1 MPEYPVKNADGS
13 GCTAHALVAL
23 PSNPAHTGLVFNIQK
38 YSVQDGPGIRTT
50 VFLKGCP
57 LCCAWCHN
65 PEGIAPGRQI
75 VVVESRCIAC
85 GECREAC
92 PFAESIGGDGVL
104 STRGDACTLCE
115 ECVDACPTGARQVV
129 GKEMGVEDILDAVL
143 RDRVFYEESGG
154 GVTFSGGEPLMQPE
168 FLRAALEACRAQG
181 IHTAV
186 DTCGFARADLLLG
199 IAPLTD
205 LFLFDLKFIDNT
217 KHRHYCGV
225 SNVSIL
231 ENLRRL
237 SQVHENLWLRVPVI
251 PGVNDSDADLDA
263 VAHFA
268 LSIPRVRQIN
278 LLPYHKTGLQKFRRL
293 GETYELED
301 VQPPSAE
308 SMHRAINKFRAL
320 GLAARA
326 GG

>member
-1 MPEYPVKNADGS
+1 MPENPVETADRSGS
-13 GCTAHALVAL
+13 IA
-23 PSNPAHTGLVFNIQK
+23 PSLMARPDDPARTGMVFNIQK

-75 VVVESRCIAC
+75 VVVESRCIVC
-85 GECREAC
+85 GECHNAC
-92 PFAESIGGDGVL
+92 PLAESIGGDGVL
-104 STRGDACTLCE
+104 ATRGDACTLCE
-115 ECVDACPTGARQVV
+115 KCVEACPTGARQVV
-129 GKEMGVEDILDAVL
+129 GKRMSVEQVLDTVL
-143 RDRVFYEESGG
+143 QDRVFYEDSGG

-168 FLRAALEACRAQG
+168 FLGAALEACRTHG
-181 IHTAV
+181 LHTAV
-186 DTCGFARADLLLG
+186 DTCGFGRADLLLG

-205 LFLFDLKFIDNT
+205 LFLFDLKFIDDA

-231 ENLRRL
+231 ENLRQL
-237 SQVHENLWLRVPVI
+237 SHVHENLWLRVPVI

-268 LSIPRVRQIN
+268 QSIPKVRQIN

-293 GETYELED
+293 GKTYELED
-301 VQPPSAE
+301 AQPPSAE
-308 SMHRAINKFRAL
+308 SMHRAINKFRAM
-320 GLAARA
+320 GLPARA